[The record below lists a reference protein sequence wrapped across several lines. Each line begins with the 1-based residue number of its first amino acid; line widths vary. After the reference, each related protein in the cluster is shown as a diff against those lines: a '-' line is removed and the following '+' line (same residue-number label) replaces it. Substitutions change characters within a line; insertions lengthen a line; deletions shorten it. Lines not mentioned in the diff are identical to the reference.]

1 MFPNEIKGKDIP
13 RKQTQKGLR
22 AKMARKN
29 STNGKIDTAETKA
42 SEVEKAV
49 HVVLGAPAAVA
60 DVVTETVDRLKD
72 SAERE
77 KELNN
82 LRTQVERG
90 IEIAEKRGLEIRSQL
105 PSQVERGLKVAEQR
119 GEEIRR
125 QVTDQAKVTR
135 ERVEPAVRKYSA
147 QARERSRKVSDQ
159 TQEQFRKTQ
168 ERVRELV

>member
-1 MFPNEIKGKDIP
+1 
-13 RKQTQKGLR
+13 
-22 AKMARKN
+22 MARKN
-29 STNGKIDTAETKA
+29 STNGTIDTAAETQA
-42 SEVEKAV
+42 TEVEKAV
-49 HVVLGAPAAVA
+49 HVVIGAPAAVA
-60 DVVTETVDRLKD
+60 DAVTETVDRLKD
-72 SAERE
+72 PAERD

-90 IEIAEKRGLEIRSQL
+90 LEIAEKRGLEIRSQL
-105 PSQVERGLKVAEQR
+105 PTQVERGLKAAEQR

-147 QARERSRKVSDQ
+147 QARERGRKVSGQ